1 MLELKKLHE
10 LIHNIGGS
18 VGSLGSPGVGEEAL
32 SLELECIAAIENEKG
47 PSTEQKQKILD
58 MVRGVIEMV
67 PKAAEFS

>member
-1 MLELKKLHE
+1 
-10 LIHNIGGS
+10 
-18 VGSLGSPGVGEEAL
+18 VGEEAL